1 MNNYLKIFLKNAVFS
16 GILVGIVMVLLEM
29 KFFKLGGILYGA
41 LPIGFIYIMFAYYLK
56 NINRNEKLYK
66 LLHFSNYSIIGGI
79 MFLIIMAVYYYILK
93 YSDSFVWAT
102 IGMFITIVVVVV
114 LMITN
119 MEIK

>member
-16 GILVGIVMVLLEM
+16 GILVGVVMVLLEL
-29 KFFKLGGILYGA
+29 KFFKIGGILYGA

-56 NINRNEKLYK
+56 QIDRDEKLYK

-93 YSDSFVWAT
+93 YSNSFIWAT

>member
-1 MNNYLKIFLKNAVFS
+1 MNNFLKIFLKNALFS
-16 GILVGIVMVLLEM
+16 GILVGVVMVLLEM

-41 LPIGFIYIMFAYYLK
+41 LPIGFIYIMFAYYFK
-56 NINRNEKLYK
+56 NIDREDKLYK

-93 YSDSFVWAT
+93 YSNSFVWAT
-102 IGMFITIVVVVV
+102 VGMFVTIVVVVI

>member
-16 GILVGIVMVLLEM
+16 GILVGIVMVLLEL
-29 KFFKLGGILYGA
+29 KFFKIGGILYGA

-56 NINRNEKLYK
+56 KIDRDEKLYK

-93 YSDSFVWAT
+93 YSNSFIWAT